1 MSARAQNEPQLPRP
15 DGRRRISDWS
25 RFEALHSAARRL
37 REIPPGLPR
46 AQAEGVPH
54 VAPLVCEDIR
64 ARIREIDEKAN
75 VLLENMSPDTKG
87 FVDAKLRDMG
97 TERRKL
103 LARSESLET
112 APYDPI
118 DADAVLRNGLASLH
132 DLPRLMGSASMEDQK
147 EFVRA
152 FVAGVSVVPGDARL
166 DVQMRTLPAVGSL
179 LPANSTCGL
188 VAGARY
194 EQVQMNLQPL
204 NRYLAGLRWAA

>member
-1 MSARAQNEPQLPRP
+1 MSA
-15 DGRRRISDWS
+15 
-25 RFEALHSAARRL
+25 
-37 REIPPGLPR
+37 
-46 AQAEGVPH
+46 
-54 VAPLVCEDIR
+54 
-64 ARIREIDEKAN
+64 
-75 VLLENMSPDTKG
+75 DTKG

-103 LARSESLET
+103 QARSESLET

-132 DLPRLMGSASMEDQK
+132 DLPRLMESGSLEDRK

-152 FVAGVSVVPGDARL
+152 FVGGVSVVPGEARL
-166 DVQMRTLPAVGSL
+166 DIQMRTLPVVGSL

-194 EQVQMNLQPL
+194 EPVQIEMKPVE
-204 NRYLAGLRWAA
+204 RFLAGLARAAA